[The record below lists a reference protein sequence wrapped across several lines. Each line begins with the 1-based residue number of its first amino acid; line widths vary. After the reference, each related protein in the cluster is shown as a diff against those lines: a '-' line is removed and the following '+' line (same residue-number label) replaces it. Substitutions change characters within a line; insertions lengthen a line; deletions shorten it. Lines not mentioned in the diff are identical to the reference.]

1 MNISKKTYPSS
12 LKKSR
17 NISIITGELA
27 YDKFVEEVK
36 PILDKISN
44 LKVNFYKIK
53 NNFFGESVTVA
64 GLLTGKDI
72 IEQLKD
78 KDLGSCVWTT
88 NRILNDEQTV
98 TLDDMT
104 LNQISEKLGTNFK
117 VSNDN
122 VDEIIEDLLYEK

>member
-1 MNISKKTYPSS
+1 MFSHERHQDIGLYAENGAHPSLFGS
-12 LKKSR
+12 YL
-17 NISIITGELA
+17 NAVL
-27 YDKFVEEVK
+27 
-36 PILDKISN
+36 
-44 LKVNFYKIK
+44 FYRY
-53 NNFFGESVTVA
+53 
-64 GLLTGKDI
+64 LTGKDI